1 MCNMVMVETGRPFI
15 VGIIDFNPKRMA
27 SQEASVFG
35 IPDTLIGQLGDYRQ
49 YPPNIAR
56 HFPEGV
62 SWYRSD
68 QPWYFADVMTK
79 DENVKHLRESDI
91 LILSGSGLSAHGFQ
105 QGKMSKEYRSSLERS
120 QEVIRDHLGEGKWI
134 LGICFGGQLAVHA
147 VGGEIGRL
155 PEGVTEAGWLDH
167 RLTEDG
173 RQDEVFG
180 HLPDNF
186 SAPHFHNDF
195 ISKLP
200 STGTRIHTASGD
212 IEVIKAETLTIR
224 HGHQDKDGLKNSD
237 TEYIMAS
244 VIEFNN
250 GAKLYQIQPH
260 PEMATPE
267 KANFLVRMNQWLG
280 KDSEMG
286 KKYYENALSVPKGA
300 DFSVTQVIPNF
311 VIAAQRHLEDQ
322 RGTTFLKAAAVQGIF
337 QYLLK

>member
-1 MCNMVMVETGRPFI
+1 MSP
-15 VGIIDFNPKRMA
+15 
-27 SQEASVFG
+27 QEASTLG
-35 IPDTLIGQLGDYRQ
+35 IPDNLIGQLGDYRQ

-56 HFPEGV
+56 HFPDGV

-68 QPWYFADVMTK
+68 QPWYFADVMAK
-79 DENVKHLRESDI
+79 DENVKRLRESDI

-105 QGKMSKEYRSSLERS
+105 QGKMSEEYRPSLERS
-120 QEVIRDHLGEGKWI
+120 QEVIRDHLGEGKWV

-155 PEGVTEAGWLDH
+155 PEGVTEAGWLYH
-167 RLTEDG
+167 RLTQEG
-173 RQDEVFG
+173 KQDEIFG
-180 HLPDNF
+180 HLPEDF
-186 SAPHFHNDF
+186 SAPHFHNDY

-200 STGTRIHTASGD
+200 SIGTRIHTAHGD
-212 IEVIKAETLTIR
+212 IEVVRAETLVVR
-224 HGHQDKDGLKNSD
+224 SGYQDKDGLKNPD

-286 KKYYENALSVPKGA
+286 QPYYENALKVPIGA

-311 VIAAQRHLEDQ
+311 VVAAQRQLEDQ
-322 RGTTFLKAAAVQGIF
+322 RGITFIKATMVQNIF

>member
-1 MCNMVMVETGRPFI
+1 MTEIGHPLTA
-15 VGIIDFNPKRMA
+15 GIIDFNLKRMA
-27 SQEASVFG
+27 PQEASALG
-35 IPDTLIGQLGDYRQ
+35 IPDALIGQLGDYRQ

-68 QPWYFADVMTK
+68 QPWYFADVMAK
-79 DENVKHLRESDI
+79 DENVKRLRESDI

-105 QGKMSKEYRSSLERS
+105 QGKMSEEYRPSLERS
-120 QEVIRDHLGEGKWI
+120 QEVIRDHLGEGKWL

-147 VGGEIGRL
+147 VGGEIGKL

-167 RLTEDG
+167 RLTTEG
-173 RQDEVFG
+173 RQDEIFG
-180 HLPDNF
+180 HLPEDF

-200 STGTRIHTASGD
+200 PIGARIHTARGD
-212 IEVIKAETLTIR
+212 IEVVKTETLAIR
-224 HGHQDKDGLKNSD
+224 RGYQDKEGLKNSD
-237 TEYIMAS
+237 TEYIMAT
-244 VIEFNN
+244 VVEFNN

-286 KKYYENALSVPKGA
+286 QPYYQNALKVPNRA
-300 DFSVTQVIPNF
+300 DFSITQVIPNF

-322 RGTTFLKAAAVQGIF
+322 RGITFLKAAAVQGIF